1 MGLSHS
7 RTMSKSVLRATHAG
21 SWYPR
26 GKELQSQLDDAF
38 FEATVDPSVQGKTK
52 AIIVPHAGYVY
63 CVKTAAHAFK
73 TIDTS
78 LYERVI
84 IMGPSH
90 RIYIKHCTIA
100 DAESFETPM
109 GMIPFD
115 KEAAQKLCN
124 DYPTLFKR
132 LDCPTAEKEH
142 SLEMECPLLKYIFKD
157 KLFTVIPIMVGALSE
172 SQARETAKALE
183 PLINDPKTLL
193 VVSSDFCHWG
203 SDFDYTYLPDVEGTI
218 NQRIEALDR
227 EGMAKIS
234 TCDVNQFAE
243 FIARTGDTICGELPI
258 KMAMMAISSKYTVS
272 WPSYS
277 QSSTVKSKRDTS
289 VSYAA
294 GVFTI

>member
-1 MGLSHS
+1 MGTSHS
-7 RTMSKSVLRATHAG
+7 KMSNNILRATHAG

-26 GKELQSQLDDAF
+26 GQELTNQLNDAF
-38 FEATVDPSVQGKTK
+38 GRATVDASAQGYTK
-52 AIIVPHAGYVY
+52 AIVVPHAGYTY
-63 CVKTAAHAFK
+63 CLKTAAHAFK

-78 LYERVI
+78 RYERVI

-90 RIYIKHCTIA
+90 RVYIRHCTIA
-100 DAESFETPM
+100 DAQTFETPL

-115 KEAAQKLCN
+115 NEAAKKLCSEHPN
-124 DYPTLFKR
+124 LFKR
-132 LDCPTAEKEH
+132 LPCSTAEQEH
-142 SLEMECPLLKYIFKD
+142 SLEMECPILKYIFKD
-157 KLFTVIPIMVGALSE
+157 KLFSVLPIMVGAISD
-172 SQARETAKALE
+172 SQAREIAKALE
-183 PLINDPKTLL
+183 PLINDPKTLV

-203 SDFDYTYLPDVEGTI
+203 SDFDYTYLPDVEGSI

-243 FIARTGDTICGELPI
+243 FISRTGDTICGELPI
-258 KMAMMAISSKYTVS
+258 KIAMMGISAKYTVS

-277 QSSTVKSKRDTS
+277 QSSTVRSKRDTS

-294 GVFTI
+294 GVFRI